1 MLTPLPARKRG
12 HVTFGCFNNAL
23 KINAATVARWAEIMR
38 AVPNARLLVK
48 GFHTDGGLSRG
59 RLNDLLTGQGIAPE
73 RFDLRAASPTPQ
85 EHFAAYGEVDVA
97 LDTAPYNGTATT
109 CEAMW
114 SGVPTVALRG
124 DRHAARVGASLM
136 AAAGLRELV
145 AESPAEYVAKA
156 VGLAGDLERLAT
168 LRATL
173 RERMR
178 ASPLT
183 DAATFARAMEAAY
196 RTMWR
201 RWCGT
206 GA

>member
-1 MLTPLPARKRG
+1 MLFR
-12 HVTFGCFNNAL
+12 
-23 KINAATVARWAEIMR
+23 
-38 AVPNARLLVK
+38 
-48 GFHTDGGLSRG
+48 S
-59 RLNDLLTGQGIAPE
+59 
-73 RFDLRAASPTPQ
+73 
-85 EHFAAYGEVDVA
+85 
-97 LDTAPYNGTATT
+97 
-109 CEAMW
+109 
-114 SGVPTVALRG
+114 
-124 DRHAARVGASLM
+124 
-136 AAAGLRELV
+136 AGLPELV